1 MTETQRETERGR
13 QTETDKEGTT
23 EGTKTETKVRIGR
36 KRMAYD
42 KMDGLST

>member
-13 QTETDKEGTT
+13 QTETDK